1 MALSGG
7 RNSAR
12 ARIAAVSVEL
22 LFGRRGRRSFLR
34 PGNVSFVFNGDT
46 VMPLFLRF
54 SAIEPATHQH
64 KQRTKVHVSDH
75 AVILDCSKRHL
86 ILVDLMTS
94 SAERN
99 DPSL

>member
-46 VMPLFLRF
+46 VMPF
-54 SAIEPATHQH
+54 SYGLSQSS
-64 KQRTKVHVSDH
+64 QRRIS
-75 AVILDCSKRHL
+75 IRP
-86 ILVDLMTS
+86 
-94 SAERN
+94 R
-99 DPSL
+99 